1 MRLFNNQ
8 RGVSIIAA
16 IFIIVIL
23 GFMGVIF
30 LTFIGIG
37 SFTSINDVQASR
49 ALFVA
54 EGGVEYILGN
64 RTFPNYSMAGATMN
78 LGAGTFTVSTPTY
91 LTANIGAAA
100 GTIPVQS
107 TVGFPAAGRIAIDS
121 ELIDY
126 AGTTAVSFT
135 GATRGAGGSGAAAHA
150 AGNAVFPVTTV
161 TVNLNAVATTINVGS
176 TTGFSIPGV
185 IKINTE
191 YLHCTSSTAITF
203 TNCTR
208 GYKGTTAAVH
218 GVGSNVYQYVLTS
231 AAVVGNARRSV
242 RTMVGGGA
250 GSSIAFSRRRNARG
264 NNVNF
269 LQWNHRVSGTERY
282 LIVGISLRNNAG
294 QTATNVT
301 YAGTPLVPLG
311 AVNNGANVR
320 VELWGL
326 VNPATGN
333 NPVRVT
339 LSAAA
344 RIIGGSLSFTGVD
357 QGASIDA
364 GPMFAVGNS
373 NAPAVTVT
381 TVTDNAWVI
390 DTLAARMNV
399 NAPAGPG
406 QTRRWHRRTQ
416 GGGGG
421 AHIRGAGSTEGPA
434 TPPGNVPMTWNL
446 SAVRP
451 WALGAVAIRPVPT
464 GTTLVSWEEVVN

>member
-1 MRLFNNQ
+1 MQLLNNQ

-23 GFMGVIF
+23 GFLGVIF
-30 LTFIGIG
+30 LTFIGTG
-37 SFTSINDVQASR
+37 SFTSINDMQASR

-78 LGAGTFTVSTPTY
+78 LGTGTFSVSTPTY

-107 TVGFPAAGRIAIDS
+107 TVGFPAAGRIAIDA

-135 GATRGAGGSGAAAHA
+135 GAIRGAGGSGAAAHA

-161 TVNLNAVATTINVGS
+161 TVNLNAVATTVNVGS

-185 IKINTE
+185 IKINSE
-191 YLHCTSSTAITF
+191 YLHCTSSTLTTF

-208 GYKGTTAAVH
+208 GYKGTTAAVQ

-231 AAVVGNARRSV
+231 AAAVGSARRSV

-250 GSSIAFSRRRNARG
+250 GSSIAFGRVRNARG
-264 NNVNF
+264 NNVNN

-282 LIVGISLRNNAG
+282 LIVGVSLRNNTG

-301 YAGTPLVPLG
+301 YAGAPLNPLG

-326 VNPATGN
+326 VNPVTGN

-364 GPMFAVGNS
+364 GPAFAIGNS
-373 NAPAVTVT
+373 NSPGVTVT

-399 NAPAGPG
+399 NAAAGPG
-406 QTRRWHRRTQ
+406 QTRRWHRNTT

-421 AHIRGAGSTEGPA
+421 PHVRGAGSTEGPA

-451 WALGAVAIRPVPT
+451 WAIGAVAIRPAPT

>member
-1 MRLFNNQ
+1 MMKDQ
-8 RGVSIIAA
+8 KGVSIIAA

-30 LTFIGIG
+30 LTFIGTG
-37 SFTSINDVQASR
+37 SFTSINDMQANR
-49 ALFVA
+49 ALYVA

-64 RTFPNYSMAGATMN
+64 RNFPNYSMGGATMN
-78 LGAGTFTVSTPTY
+78 LGTGSFTVATPTY

-100 GTIPVQS
+100 GTVPVQS
-107 TVGFPAAGRIAIDS
+107 TAGFPAAGRIAIDS

-135 GATRGAGGSGAAAHA
+135 GATRGVGGSGAAAHA

-161 TVNLNAVATTINVGS
+161 TVNLNAVATTVNVGS

-191 YLHCTSSTAITF
+191 YLHCTSMTLTTF

-231 AAVVGNARRSV
+231 SAVVGNARRSV

-250 GSSIAFSRRRNARG
+250 GSSIAFDRARNARG

-269 LQWNHRVSGTERY
+269 LLWNHRVQGTERY
-282 LIVGISLRNNAG
+282 LVVGISLRNNAG

-301 YAGTPLVPLG
+301 YAGVPLAPLG

-344 RIIGGSLSFTGVD
+344 RIIGGSISFTGVD
-357 QGASIDA
+357 QGTPVDA
-364 GPMFAVGNS
+364 GPVFAVGNS

-381 TVTDNAWVI
+381 TVADNAWVI
-390 DTLAARMNV
+390 DTLAAQMNV
-399 NAPAGPG
+399 NAAQGPG

-421 AHIRGAGSTEGPA
+421 PHVRGAGSTEPA
-434 TPPGNVPMTWNL
+434 TPPGNVPMTWTL

-451 WALGAVAIRPVPT
+451 WAVGAVAIRPAPT